1 MHIYFPQAPGKLQCQ
16 YSSDF
21 IYRISRGKGSGSL
34 GCLNSILEDLG
45 EDYLK
50 YHFQMCLRAKMY
62 FLLFY
67 YQSLKETTG
76 KEKNK
81 VMSSKM

>member
-1 MHIYFPQAPGKLQCQ
+1 MHIYFPQAPENLQRQ

-34 GCLNSILEDLG
+34 VCLNSILEDLG
-45 EDYLK
+45 KDYLK

-81 VMSSKM
+81 VMSPKM